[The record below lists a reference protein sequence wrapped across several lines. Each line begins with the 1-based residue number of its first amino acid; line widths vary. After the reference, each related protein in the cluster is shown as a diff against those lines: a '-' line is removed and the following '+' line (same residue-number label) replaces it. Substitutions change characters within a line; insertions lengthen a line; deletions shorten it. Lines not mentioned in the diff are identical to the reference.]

1 VSVQVDSI
9 ARGREE
15 GLAGFRAAV
24 RGWIEERK
32 PAELAAVADWT
43 VPHLG
48 GSTRGPTAAAKS
60 HPAFREWEATLRENN
75 LICPHWPSRF
85 GGSDFN
91 RLELT
96 IFAEECFRAKIPR
109 VDRGHGETMVGPAVL
124 AHGAEDQKEWFLP
137 RIVDGLDSYCQGFS
151 EPNSGSDLAS
161 LSTAGR
167 VDGTDLVIDG
177 QKTWTSRADEAN
189 MIYTLC
195 RTEPGSR
202 RHTGISFVLVP
213 MTDNAVEIRPIAQ
226 ITGAAEFFETF
237 FDGARAPLF
246 NAIGGLGNGWH
257 VAMTTLSSE
266 RGGERTML
274 RHLGLGKEFE
284 ELVADARERGAL
296 EDPLMRRRVA
306 EAYVKLEQIRLAG
319 LRYAASLASEASEG
333 PEESVNKLLWSE
345 YHRDLGELALDL
357 LGPDG
362 ALASYGDGVDSR
374 TDHWADT
381 FLAGRADTIYSGTSE
396 IQRRIVA
403 QRSLGM
409 PRG

>member
-1 VSVQVDSI
+1 VDVALDTF
-9 ARGREE
+9 ARAREE
-15 GLAGFRAAV
+15 GLAAFRAAV
-24 RGWIEERK
+24 RAWIAERA

-43 VPHLG
+43 APHLG
-48 GSTRGPTAAAKS
+48 GSTRAPTAADKQ
-60 HPAFREWEATLRENN
+60 HPAFAVWEATLRENG
-75 LICPHWPSRF
+75 LICPHWPRAV

-109 VDRGHGETMVGPAVL
+109 VDRGHGETMVGPAIL
-124 AHGAEDQKEWFLP
+124 AHGSEEQKEWFLP
-137 RIVDGLDSYCQGFS
+137 RIVEGADTYCQGFS

-167 VDGTDLVIDG
+167 VDGEELVIDG

-189 MIYTLC
+189 LVYTLC

-202 RHTGISFVLVP
+202 RHAGISFVLVP
-213 MTDNAVEIRPIAQ
+213 MVDNAVEIRPIPQ

-246 NAIGGLGNGWH
+246 NVVGGLGNGWH
-257 VAMTTLSSE
+257 VAMTTLSNE

-274 RHLGLGKEFE
+274 RHLGLGKEFA

-296 EDPLMRRRVA
+296 EDPLVRRRVA
-306 EAYVKLEQIRLAG
+306 EAFVKLEQIRLAG
-319 LRYAASLASEASEG
+319 LRYAAALASDTSQG

-362 ALASYGDGVDSR
+362 ALAAYGDGVESR

-381 FLAGRADTIYSGTSE
+381 FLAGRANTIYSGTSE

-409 PRG
+409 PRR

>member
-1 VSVQVDSI
+1 VNVQLDEI

-24 RGWIEERK
+24 REWIEKRK
-32 PAELAAVADWT
+32 PAELADVFDWT

-48 GSTRGPTAAAKS
+48 GSTRGPTVAAKS
-60 HPAFREWEATLRENN
+60 HPAFKEWEATLRENN

-124 AHGAEDQKEWFLP
+124 AHGSEEQQEHYLP

-161 LSTAGR
+161 LACAGR
-167 VDGTDLVIDG
+167 VEGEELAIDG

-202 RHTGISFVLVP
+202 RHHGISFVLVP
-213 MTDNAVEIRPIAQ
+213 MEQPGIEIRVIPQ

-237 FDGARAPLF
+237 FDGARAPL
-246 NAIGGLGNGWH
+246 AGVIGGLGNGWH
-257 VAMTTLSSE
+257 VAMTTLGSE

-284 ELVADARERGAL
+284 ELLADARERGAL
-296 EDPLMRRRVA
+296 ADPLMRRRVT

-319 LRYAASLASEASEG
+319 MRYAAALASDDGPG
-333 PEESVNKLLWSE
+333 PESSVNKLLWSE

-362 ALASYGDGVDSR
+362 AVARLGDGVDSR